1 MANIS
6 LEKVD
11 GYVQEKLKDKEFR
24 RFYELERMKL
34 ALAKKIMEMRRE
46 RKLNQK
52 DLASRLGVSQQF
64 ISQIET
70 GEEQNL
76 TMDTLIRIAGSL
88 GHNIRISFPKNFGRG
103 VHLEVA

>member
-1 MANIS
+1 MTDIS

-11 GYVQEKLKDKEFR
+11 GYVQEKLKNKEFR

-52 DLASRLGVSQQF
+52 ELASRLGVSQQF

-76 TMDTLIRIAGSL
+76 TMDTLIRIAESL
-88 GHNIRISFPKNFGRG
+88 GHNIRISFPKNLGRG